1 MTYDSSKGVL
11 GKDPFTVVGLVAD
24 KCKLE
29 AGKSFTNLL
38 TYSEEFDNSGWG
50 KGNVTIAANAITAP
64 DGTLTAD
71 KIIENTVTGNHQ
83 ITQSFACVVG
93 TTYTYSVHFK
103 AGEND
108 SLIMYCAAVAFND
121 SGMKVY
127 LNTGTVSV
135 FQNAS
140 EVVNSGIED
149 IGDGWYRAWMSDVAN
164 STGTGTFYVRFMD
177 SSGAI
182 SYTGDGVSGLY
193 VSGGQLV
200 EGSEPGHYV
209 KTTSTSATLACTA
222 TETGD
227 AKCFNTR
234 KTCNATASYFK
245 VPFEV
250 KFCLP
255 RSNLPIGE
263 PMLPALDGE
272 VRIAP
277 TSVTAGKGLGN
288 RSVGQAKIKDF
299 PHHDRGID
307 PYFNERTY
315 DAETTGTFWGKWL
328 ARNPYFEGRTL
339 KVYHGY
345 INSPF
350 SFNDFNV
357 YEYDITDI
365 SGPDNGAV
373 NITFKDVLIRTYKE
387 KSQYPVKSLGELS
400 ADIAAGAGTATLVPA
415 GIGSSYPASGTLSIG
430 KEAITFTRS
439 TDTLTLTARAQYG
452 TEAKDH
458 KEGDAVQLCAT
469 WSNTNVVDVLYELL
483 VTGAGLPTSY
493 IPYDD
498 GATGT
503 PENWDDELLLWL
515 GTSLV
520 NGILMKPEGIEKIIG
535 ELSRDFMFDIW
546 WDALTQKVKIKA
558 LSPEP
563 SGVTINTLTEG
574 YNILKDSV
582 KIKRDATQ
590 RISQVQVWYSKI
602 DFSEND
608 DIENFGAAKIA
619 ADVSLPTSD
628 LYGSEAI
635 TVITSRWI
643 NNLAQASTLSGRLLA
658 RFSDTPEIIEF
669 EVGAKDDTKFYM
681 AGRVEINSWQF
692 QGFTG
697 ANESK
702 KFQVL
707 EINENEPGHKV
718 KVTALT
724 SSFSGR
730 YFFIAPDGT
739 PDYSSATDEQKAAY
753 GFICLDTGLFAD
765 GTAGYKI
772 I

>member
-1 MTYDSSKGVL
+1 VSYDSSKDVL
-11 GKDPFTVVGLVAD
+11 GKDAFTLVGLVVD
-24 KCKLE
+24 KCSLV
-29 AGKSFTNLL
+29 AG
-38 TYSEEFDNSGWG
+38 
-50 KGNVTIAANAITAP
+50 
-64 DGTLTAD
+64 
-71 KIIENTVTGNHQ
+71 
-83 ITQSFACVVG
+83 VG
-93 TTYTYSVHFK
+93 
-103 AGEND
+103 
-108 SLIMYCAAVAFND
+108 
-121 SGMKVY
+121 
-127 LNTGTVSV
+127 
-135 FQNAS
+135 
-140 EVVNSGIED
+140 
-149 IGDGWYRAWMSDVAN
+149 
-164 STGTGTFYVRFMD
+164 
-177 SSGAI
+177 
-182 SYTGDGVSGLY
+182 
-193 VSGGQLV
+193 
-200 EGSEPGHYV
+200 
-209 KTTSTSATLACTA
+209 ACTA

-234 KTCNATASYFK
+234 KTCNDTANYDK
-245 VPFEV
+245 TTVEV

-263 PMLPALDGE
+263 QMFPALDGQ

-277 TSVTAGKGLGN
+277 TSVTAGKGLGK
-288 RSVGQAKIKDF
+288 RSVGSAKIKDF

-307 PYFNERTY
+307 PYFDERTY

-345 INSPF
+345 INNPF
-350 SFNDFNV
+350 TYDDFNI

-400 ADIAAGAGTATLVPA
+400 ADIAAGDGTAVLVPA

-430 KEAITFTRS
+430 KEAITFTL
-439 TDTLTLTARAQYG
+439 TGDNLTLTDRAQYG

-503 PENWDDELLLWL
+503 NENWDDELSQWL

-520 NGILMKPEGIEKIIG
+520 NGILMKPEGIDKIIG
-535 ELSRDFMFDIW
+535 ELSQDFMFDVW
-546 WDALTQKVKIKA
+546 WNALTQKVEIKA

-602 DFSEND
+602 DYSENN
-608 DIENFGAAKIA
+608 DIENFAAAKIS
-619 ADVSLPTSD
+619 ADASVSSED
-628 LYGSEAI
+628 LYGSESI
-635 TVITSRWI
+635 KVITSRWI
-643 NNLAQASTLSGRLLA
+643 DNFAQASTLSSRLLA
-658 RFSDTPEIIEF
+658 RFADTPEIIEF
-669 EVGAKDDTKFYM
+669 QVAVKDDTKFYL

-692 QGFTG
+692 QSFTG
-697 ANESK
+697 ANDPK
-702 KFQVL
+702 KFQVI
-707 EINENEPGHKV
+707 EVNENDPGHKV

-730 YFFIAPDGT
+730 YAFVAPNTT
-739 PDYSSATDEQKAAY
+739 PDYSSASDTEKSSF
-753 GFICLDTGLFAD
+753 GFIVADTLVFPD
-765 GTAGYKI
+765 GNPPYKI

>member
-1 MTYDSSKGVL
+1 MSYDASKNVL

-38 TYSEEFDNSGWG
+38 TYSEELQNAVWTTNGSH
-50 KGNVTIAANAITAP
+50 TITSNATAAP
-64 DGTLTAD
+64 DGSMTAD
-71 KIIENTVTGNHQ
+71 LINDTDTDASRFFIQNIVP
-83 ITQSFACVVG
+83 SD
-93 TTYTYSVHFK
+93 
-103 AGEND
+103 ND
-108 SLIMYCAAVAFND
+108 SLTKTFSIHLKEGSAATTLLAIYFTGGTTTSNAMYITWAD
-121 SGMKVY
+121 HSI
-127 LNTGTVSV
+127 TDGTLESV
-135 FQNAS
+135 
-140 EVVNSGIED
+140 
-149 IGDGWYRAWMSDVAN
+149 GDGWYRASISLAN
-164 STGTGTFYVRFMD
+164 N
-177 SSGAI
+177 SSGTTHVRGRVWPSSNSAGD
-182 SYTGDGVSGLY
+182 TGSVYLW
-193 VSGGQLV
+193 GGQLV
-200 EGSEPGHYV
+200 IGSEPGHYV

-263 PMLPALDGE
+263 PMLPALDGQ

-277 TSVTAGKGLGN
+277 TSVTAGKGLGK

-365 SGPDNGAV
+365 AGPDNGAV

-400 ADIAAGAGTATLVPA
+400 ADIASGAGTATLVPA

-503 PENWDDELLLWL
+503 YENWDDELSQWL
-515 GTSLV
+515 GGAAV
-520 NGILMKPEGIEKIIG
+520 NGILMKPEGINKIIG
-535 ELSRDFMFDIW
+535 ELSSDFMFDIW
-546 WDALTQKVKIKA
+546 WDSLTQKVKIKA

-563 SGVTINTLTEG
+563 GGVTINTLTEG

-582 KIKRDATQ
+582 KIKRDSSQ

-602 DFSEND
+602 DYSENND
-608 DIENFGAAKIA
+608 LENFAAAKISA
-619 ADVSLPTSD
+619 NAILTGID
-628 LYGSEAI
+628 LYGSESI

-643 NNLAQASTLSGRLLA
+643 DNLAQALTLSSRLLK

-669 EVGAKDDTKFYM
+669 EVGAKDDTKFDL
-681 AGRVEINSWQF
+681 AGRVEVNSWQF

-702 KFQVL
+702 KFQVI
-707 EINENEPGHKV
+707 EINEHDPGHKV
-718 KVTALT
+718 KVTGLT

-730 YFFIAPDGT
+730 NFFMTPDDA
-739 PDYSSATDEQKAAY
+739 PDYSEATESEKAAY
-753 GFICLDTGLFAD
+753 GYMVDDTLVFPDGL
-765 GTAGYKI
+765 GPYEI

>member
-1 MTYDSSKGVL
+1 MSYDSSKGVL
-11 GKDPFTVVGLVAD
+11 GKDPFSVVGLVAD

-38 TYSEEFDNSGWG
+38 TYSEEFDNSDWNKNGSYTITP
-50 KGNVTIAANAITAP
+50 NAIAAPNGSITA
-64 DGTLTAD
+64 DLIDDTDTANYRFYIDQQHAINDDSSIKTFSIYLKEGTALETEIHFIYNGGTALSPRS
-71 KIIENTVTGNHQ
+71 KVTWSNHTVDNG
-83 ITQSFACVVG
+83 ILE
-93 TTYTYSVHFK
+93 SV
-103 AGEND
+103 
-108 SLIMYCAAVAFND
+108 
-121 SGMKVY
+121 
-127 LNTGTVSV
+127 
-135 FQNAS
+135 
-140 EVVNSGIED
+140 
-149 IGDGWYRAWMSDVAN
+149 GDGWYRLVFSQAN
-164 STGTGTFYVRFMD
+164 N
-177 SSGAI
+177 SSGNTTVITRLFPASI
-182 SYTGDGVSGLY
+182 PSSKTGSVYAWGA
-193 VSGGQLV
+193 QLV

-263 PMLPALDGE
+263 PMLPALDGQ

-277 TSVTAGKGLGN
+277 TSVTAGKGLGK

-350 SFNDFNV
+350 SFNDFNI

-498 GATGT
+498 GVTGT

-608 DIENFGAAKIA
+608 DIENFGAAKIS

-669 EVGAKDDTKFYM
+669 EVGAKDDTKFDM

-697 ANESK
+697 ANEAK
-702 KFQVL
+702 KFQVI
-707 EINENEPGHKV
+707 EINENDPGHKV

-739 PDYSSATDEQKAAY
+739 PDYSSATDEQKSAY

>member
-1 MTYDSSKGVL
+1 MSYDASKNVL

-38 TYSEEFDNSGWG
+38 KYSEEFDNSDWTTNGSH
-50 KGNVTIAANAITAP
+50 TITSNATAAP
-64 DGTLTAD
+64 DGSMTAD
-71 KIIENTVTGNHQ
+71 LINDTDTDASRFFIQNIV
-83 ITQSFACVVG
+83 S
-93 TTYTYSVHFK
+93 SD
-103 AGEND
+103 ND
-108 SLIMYCAAVAFND
+108 SLTKTFSIHLKEGSAATTLLAIYFTGGTTIAKTALITWSNNSID
-121 SGMKVY
+121 SGAT
-127 LNTGTVSV
+127 LESLGN
-135 FQNAS
+135 
-140 EVVNSGIED
+140 
-149 IGDGWYRAWMSDVAN
+149 GWYRAYISLAN
-164 STGTGTFYVRFMD
+164 N
-177 SSGAI
+177 SSGTTHVRGRVFP
-182 SYTGDGVSGLY
+182 SSNSSGNTGSVYLW
-193 VSGGQLV
+193 GGQIV

-222 TETGD
+222 TETGN

-263 PMLPALDGE
+263 PMLPVLDGQ

-277 TSVTAGKGLGN
+277 TSVTAGKGLGK
-288 RSVGQAKIKDF
+288 RSVGQTKIKDF

-400 ADIAAGAGTATLVPA
+400 ADIASGAGTATLVPA

-608 DIENFGAAKIA
+608 DIENFGAAKIS

-635 TVITSRWI
+635 KVITSRWI

-669 EVGAKDDTKFYM
+669 EVGAKDDTKFDM

-702 KFQVL
+702 KFQVI
-707 EINENEPGHKV
+707 EINENDPGHKV